1 MAETWATSSLDL
13 HLDLSGPRLRTGL
26 ETALRDGVRAGRLAP
41 GARLPSSR
49 ALASDLGIARNTV
62 ADAYGQLV
70 AEGWLE
76 ARRGSGTRVSER
88 APESEAAAAPPQN
101 EASRPRHDL
110 RPGSPDVSA
119 FPRSAWLAAYRRALG
134 NAPFEALGYGDPRGR
149 PELRRALAGYLARV
163 RGVRATPDRLVIC
176 SGFTQGLALMCQ
188 ALRSRGTRTLAV
200 EAYSQPP
207 HRDVAIAAGLDV
219 RALPLDRLGAIVDGL
234 GDAEAALLTPAHQ
247 FPLGVL
253 LAPPRRIAAVEWAK
267 RTGSIVIEDDY
278 DGEFRYDRQ
287 PVGAMQALAPEHVVY
302 AGTASKTLAPGLRIG
317 WLALPAQLL
326 DDVVAAKERADRHTG
341 ALEQL
346 ALAELIDSGA
356 YDRHIRRSRLA
367 YRRRRDRLIAALRRH
382 APQVEITGVAAGL
395 HAVLKLPAGRNEQ
408 EVVAGAAEHG
418 VAVEGLADYRAGGPD
433 EGPAIV
439 VGYGTPPDHGF
450 TAAVARLTAALEAG
464 TTRGTD
470 ILPQH
475 APQNAME
482 DPDEIARF
490 HDRCSDLMRE
500 LLGGLA
506 LAPDQPRT
514 FPQVEDALGWPR
526 RRIASVLGGVARLRQ
541 TEFAGRRPYRLQD
554 ERQSDSGRWEIWM
567 DAGQARAVRD
577 ALPPDAAQPLDRIA
591 AASSSAARKSPSSV
605 IEE

>member
-1 MAETWATSSLDL
+1 M
-13 HLDLSGPRLRTGL
+13 RT
-26 ETALRDGVRAGRLAP
+26 GRLAP

-49 ALASDLGIARNTV
+49 ALAADLGIARNTV

-76 ARRGSGTRVSER
+76 AQRGSGTRVSER
-88 APESEAAAAPPQN
+88 APETEPAATSPRADAA
-101 EASRPRHDL
+101 SPRHDL

-119 FPRSAWLAAYRRALG
+119 FPRAAWLAASRRAV
-134 NAPFEALGYGDPRGR
+134 NAAPFEALGYGDPRGR
-149 PELRRALAGYLARV
+149 PELRRALASYLARV
-163 RGVRATPDRLVIC
+163 RGVHATPDRLVIC
-176 SGFTQGLALMCQ
+176 SGFTQGLALVCQ
-188 ALRSRGTRTLAV
+188 ALHSLGTRTLAV

-207 HRDVAIAAGLDV
+207 HRDVAAGAGLNV
-219 RALPLDRLGAIVDGL
+219 RALPLDRGAVVDQL
-234 GDAEAALLTPAHQ
+234 RDAEAVLLTPAHQ

-267 RTGSIVIEDDY
+267 RTGNIVIEDDY

-287 PVGAMQALAPEHVVY
+287 PVGAMQALASEHVVY

-341 ALEQL
+341 ALDQL
-346 ALAELIDSGA
+346 ALAELIESGA

-367 YRRRRDRLIAALRRH
+367 YRRRRDRLIAALGRH
-382 APQVEITGVAAGL
+382 APQVEVTGVAAGL
-395 HAVLKLPAGRNEQ
+395 HAVLRLPADEDERQVVGR
-408 EVVAGAAEHG
+408 AAEHG
-418 VAVEGLADYRAGGPD
+418 VAVEGLADYRAGGRD
-433 EGPAIV
+433 EGPALI

-464 TTRGTD
+464 TTRAR

-475 APQNAME
+475 APQNAMD

-500 LLGGLA
+500 LLGALA
-506 LAPDQPRT
+506 LAPDRRRT

-567 DAGQARAVRD
+567 DSEQARAVSD
-577 ALPPDAAQPLDRIA
+577 ALPPDEAQPPARTA
-591 AASSSAARKSPSSV
+591 AANSSAARRRPSSV